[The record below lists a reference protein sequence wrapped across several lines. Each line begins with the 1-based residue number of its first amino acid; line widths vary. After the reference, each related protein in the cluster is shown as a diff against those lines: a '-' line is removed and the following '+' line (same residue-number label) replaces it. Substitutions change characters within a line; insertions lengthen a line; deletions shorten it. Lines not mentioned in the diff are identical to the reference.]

1 MNKIDVY
8 IGDRPELIE
17 KLEKEAKKLDRS
29 MSWVVRKALGKY
41 FEESDNDE

>member
-17 KLEKEAKKLDRS
+17 KLEEESEKLDRS
-29 MSWVVRKALGKY
+29 VSWIVRKALKKY
-41 FEESDNDE
+41 FEESDNNV